1 MKVLKRT
8 ILFLL
13 GGLFIFSIAEA
24 NEIRYDRGNRR
35 DPFQPL
41 IGPNAFRGGYTGKDA
56 FPVEGIIFDPKKGSY
71 AVVKGEIYR
80 EGDTVNGAQIIKIL
94 PDRIILNQQSE
105 EVTIWLRE
113 EILKKG
119 QKKSQ
124 GNVQK

>member
-1 MKVLKRT
+1 MRKRVL
-8 ILFLL
+8 LLLL
-13 GGLFIFSIAEA
+13 GCLFIFSIAEA
-24 NEIRYDRGNRR
+24 EEIRYDRGNRR

-41 IGPNAFRGGYTGKDA
+41 IGPNAYRGSYAGKYA

-71 AVVKGEIYR
+71 AVVNGEIYR
-80 EGDTVNGAQIIKIL
+80 EGDAVNGAQLIKIL

-113 EILKKG
+113 EILKEG

-124 GNVQK
+124 GNVEK